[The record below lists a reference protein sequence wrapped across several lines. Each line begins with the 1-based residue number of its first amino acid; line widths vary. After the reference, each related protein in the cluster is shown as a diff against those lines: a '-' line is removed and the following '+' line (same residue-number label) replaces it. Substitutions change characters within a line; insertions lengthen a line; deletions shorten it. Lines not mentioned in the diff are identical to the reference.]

1 MNTAN
6 TITLDLMAATLVS
19 AAQHP
24 SVDFYHASSDVCIG
38 VSPVPFMTEEGED
51 GQEHRHYA
59 LVVYGPKD
67 KLPNA
72 QEAVKFAEAAI
83 GSMILHSCAV
93 SMHNCA
99 VSLRALKAPQTL
111 EDGVLIYPV
120 VAVVPFLS
128 LPTGDEISH

>member
-1 MNTAN
+1 MNPAN
-6 TITLDLMAATLVS
+6 TINLDLMAATLVS

-24 SVDFYHASSDVCIG
+24 SVDFYHGASDVCIG

-59 LVVYGPKD
+59 LIVYGPKD
-67 KLPNA
+67 KLPNT

-83 GSMILHSCAV
+83 GSMIQHSCAV
-93 SMHNCA
+93 SMR
-99 VSLRALKAPQTL
+99 VLMKPQEL
-111 EDGVLIYPV
+111 ETGVLIYPV

-128 LPTGDEISH
+128 LPSDDETAH

>member
-1 MNTAN
+1 MNPAN
-6 TITLDLMAATLVS
+6 AINLELMAATLVS

-24 SVDFYHASSDVCIG
+24 SVDFYHESSDVCIG

-59 LVVYGPKD
+59 LVVYGPAD
-67 KLPNA
+67 KLPNT

-93 SMHNCA
+93 SMR
-99 VSLRALKAPQTL
+99 VLKEPQTL

-128 LPTGDEISH
+128 LPSDDETAH

>member
-1 MNTAN
+1 MNPAN
-6 TITLDLMAATLVS
+6 AINLELMAATLVS
-19 AAQHP
+19 GPQHP

-38 VSPVPFMTEEGED
+38 VSPVPFMAEEGED

-59 LVVYGPKD
+59 LVVYGPAD
-67 KLPNA
+67 KLPNT

-93 SMHNCA
+93 SMR
-99 VSLRALKAPQTL
+99 VLKEPQTM

-128 LPTGDEISH
+128 LPSDDETAH

>member
-6 TITLDLMAATLVS
+6 AINLDLVAATLVS
-19 AAQHP
+19 GTQHP
-24 SVDFYHASSDVCIG
+24 CVDFFHAASDVCIS
-38 VSPVPFMTEEGED
+38 VNPVPFMIEDGED

-59 LVVYGPKD
+59 LVVYGPAD
-67 KLPNA
+67 KLPNT

-83 GSMILHSCAV
+83 AMMLLHTCAV
-93 SMHNCA
+93 AMR
-99 VSLRALKAPQTL
+99 VLKAPQTMEKDVIL
-111 EDGVLIYPV
+111 YPV

>member
-1 MNTAN
+1 MNPAN
-6 TITLDLMAATLVS
+6 AINLELMAATLVS

-38 VSPVPFMTEEGED
+38 VSPVPFMTEDGED

-59 LVVYGPKD
+59 LVVYGPAD
-67 KLPNA
+67 KLPNT

-83 GSMILHSCAV
+83 AMMLLHT
-93 SMHNCA
+93 CA
-99 VSLRALKAPQTL
+99 VSLRVLKTPQTMEKDVIL
-111 EDGVLIYPV
+111 YPV

-128 LPTGDEISH
+128 LPADGEISH

>member
-1 MNTAN
+1 MNPAN
-6 TITLDLMAATLVS
+6 TINLELMDATLVS

-24 SVDFYHASSDVCIG
+24 SVDFYHGASDVCIC

-67 KLPNA
+67 KLPNT

-93 SMHNCA
+93 SMRVLN
-99 VSLRALKAPQTL
+99 VPQEL
-111 EDGVLIYPV
+111 ETGVRIYPV

-128 LPTGDEISH
+128 LPSDDETAH